1 MAAPALDADAL
12 RLAVWSLQHK
22 RAHDPWDGP
31 AGTARPNQLP
41 PPGDWKVWMIMAGRG
56 FGKTRSGAEFIRKRV
71 QNGEARRIIIAGQT
85 AADVRDIMI
94 QGESGLEAV
103 CDRAGVAMKYE
114 PSKRRVTFANGA
126 TALLLSADEPK
137 RFRGPQCDTFWAD
150 ELAAWRYADAWDQL
164 QFGHRLEVVKAGR
177 VLQPKGIVTT
187 TPRPIPIIKNLLKK
201 ANVVVTR
208 GSTFE
213 NRANLADDFI
223 QDVINA
229 YEGTTLGRQELY
241 AEVLEDVEGALWT
254 RALIDAGR
262 VAPDAVPALVH
273 IAVAIDPATTHGEG
287 SDKTGLAVA
296 GATSRKADAEFY
308 VPHISGH
315 RVTPNEWA
323 NKALDLYE
331 AYTANEIVVEG
342 NQGGEMAVHTVM
354 TAARDRGMRPLPKV
368 RRIHA
373 SRGKQVRA
381 EPVVALYQ
389 QGRVHHVGQ
398 FASAE
403 DEMCVFPVG
412 QDTDD
417 EVDALVHAVTAV
429 DLRPKRGFGVA

>member
-1 MAAPALDADAL
+1 MLML
-12 RLAVWSLQHK
+12 
-22 RAHDPWDGP
+22 
-31 AGTARPNQLP
+31 
-41 PPGDWKVWMIMAGRG
+41 
-56 FGKTRSGAEFIRKRV
+56 
-71 QNGEARRIIIAGQT
+71 
-85 AADVRDIMI
+85 
-94 QGESGLEAV
+94 
-103 CDRAGVAMKYE
+103 
-114 PSKRRVTFANGA
+114 
-126 TALLLSADEPK
+126 
-137 RFRGPQCDTFWAD
+137 
-150 ELAAWRYADAWDQL
+150 
-164 QFGHRLEVVKAGR
+164 GHRLGDDPR
-177 VLQPKGIVTT
+177 GIVTT
-187 TPRPIPIIKNLLKK
+187 TPRPIPIIKDLLKDDST
-201 ANVVVTR
+201 AITR
-208 GSTFE
+208 GSTYE
-213 NRANLADDFI
+213 NAANLADRFME
-223 QDVINA
+223 QVVKR

-254 RALIDAGR
+254 RALIDRSR
-262 VAPDAVPALVH
+262 VNAAPDLVQ

-296 GATSRKADAEFY
+296 GTTSRREDAEFY

-315 RVTPNEWA
+315 RVSPNEWA

-331 AYTANEIVVEG
+331 SFEANEIVVEG

-381 EPVVALYQ
+381 EPVVALYE

-417 EVDALVHAVTAV
+417 EVDALVHAITAV
-429 DLRPKRGFGVA
+429 DLRPRRGFGVA